1 MFSFFN
7 ELPLITKQN
16 FEFMYRLICGER
28 LLSAVVGGVSFLAEK
43 RLDFLD
49 TILSVSPS
57 LFKVYWSGG
66 KITLCPII
74 EKVALIDKRT

>member
-28 LLSAVVGGVSFLAEK
+28 LLSEVVGGVSFLAEK

>member
-1 MFSFFN
+1 MFSYLN
-7 ELPLITKQN
+7 ELPSNAKQN

-28 LLSAVVGGVSFLAEK
+28 LLSVVVGGVSFLAEK

-57 LFKVYWSGG
+57 LFKVY
-66 KITLCPII
+66 
-74 EKVALIDKRT
+74 